1 MVIKN
6 EKNYI
11 FYRFSSPEL
20 PFAPGMSCLSAEK
33 MKKKNPRTVDS
44 FGKQHKTWI
53 IAAIRKL
60 LNVTSKS

>member
-33 MKKKNPRTVDS
+33 MKKK
-44 FGKQHKTWI
+44 
-53 IAAIRKL
+53 
-60 LNVTSKS
+60 KSVNGR

>member
-33 MKKKNPRTVDS
+33 MKKKIRERS
-44 FGKQHKTWI
+44 
-53 IAAIRKL
+53 IALGNNIKRGL
-60 LNVTSKS
+60 LLQYVNY